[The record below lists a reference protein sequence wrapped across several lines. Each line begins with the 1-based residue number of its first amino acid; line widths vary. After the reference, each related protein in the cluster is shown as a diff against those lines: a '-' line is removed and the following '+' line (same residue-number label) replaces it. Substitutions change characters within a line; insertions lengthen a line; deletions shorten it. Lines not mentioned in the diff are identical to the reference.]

1 MKQHDT
7 TKESRTDWQKLESVP
22 DEKIDT
28 SDVPELDADFFRN
41 AKVRLPAGKQLVSL
55 RVDRDVLDWF
65 KRQGKGYQT
74 KINAILRAYV
84 RAHTQ

>member
-1 MKQHDT
+1 MKQNNS
-7 TKESRTDWQKLESVP
+7 TKGSRTDWRKLEKAP
-22 DEKIDT
+22 DDKIDM
-28 SDVPELDADFFRN
+28 SDIPERDEEFFRQ

-55 RVDRDVLDWF
+55 RLDRDVLDWF

-84 RAHTQ
+84 RAHTP

>member
-1 MKQHDT
+1 MKQNSS
-7 TKESRTDWQKLESVP
+7 TKKSRTDWERLANMS
-22 DEKIDT
+22 DDKIDT
-28 SDVPELDADFFRN
+28 SDIPELDEEFFRN

-55 RVDRDVLDWF
+55 RVDRDVLNWF

-84 RAHTQ
+84 RAHTP